1 MELEVNKVL
10 VYRLQNAKLSIGVKL
25 TGAELCSIK
34 KIKTGT
40 EYIWQAN
47 PKIWSSH
54 APNLFPIIGALKNGE
69 FIFNNQAYQLPKHG
83 ILRNNSNIQ
92 LKEQNPDSLI
102 FNLKYSEETL
112 KSYPFKF
119 NFEIK
124 FKLKKNTLTVINK
137 ITNLDEKPMYFS
149 VGGHPAFNAPLNE
162 GESYEDYYLE
172 FDRNLDLNTYLL
184 NEEGLISSETRT
196 VIRNNNK
203 INLHRNL
210 FDSDALIFKDIKSKK
225 VALKYKNS
233 GTVLTVEYNDFK
245 DLGIWAKPA
254 APYVCIEPWLG
265 YADVEGTTQDIK
277 TKEGIMELMPSETF
291 DASYTI
297 TIS

>member
-1 MELEVNKVL
+1 VH
-10 VYRLQNAKLSIGVKL
+10 RLQNEKLSIGVKL

-69 FIFNNQAYQLPKHG
+69 FFFNNKSYQLPKHG
-83 ILRNNSNIQ
+83 IIRNNNNIQ
-92 LKEQNPDSLI
+92 LKEKNPDSLI

-124 FKLKKNTLTVINK
+124 FQLKEQTLTVSHK
-137 ITNLDEKPMYFS
+137 IINLDEKVMYFS
-149 VGGHPAFNAPLNE
+149 VGGHPAFNAPLYE
-162 GESYEDYYLE
+162 GEAYEDYYLE
-172 FDRNLDLNTYLL
+172 FNRNLDLKTWLL

-196 VIRNNNK
+196 VIRNDNK
-203 INLHRNL
+203 IELHRNL
-210 FDSDALIFKDIKSKK
+210 FDTDALIFKNIESKK
-225 VALKYKNS
+225 VALKSKNS

-265 YADVEGTTQDIK
+265 YADVEGTKQDLK
-277 TKEGIMELMPSETF
+277 TKEGIMELMPSQTF
-291 DASYTI
+291 DASYSI
-297 TIS
+297 TIA

>member
-1 MELEVNKVL
+1 MELEANKLL
-10 VYRLQNAKLSIGVKL
+10 VHRLQNENLSIGVKL

-34 KIKTGT
+34 KLKTGT
-40 EYIWQAN
+40 EYIWQGN
-47 PKIWSSH
+47 PEIWSSH

-69 FIFNNQAYQLPKHG
+69 FLFNNKAYQLPKHG
-83 ILRNNSNIQ
+83 ILRNNSNIK

-102 FNLKYSEETL
+102 FNLRYSEEIL

-124 FKLKKNTLTVINK
+124 FQLKENTLNVSNK
-137 ITNLDEKPMYFS
+137 ITNLDKKPMYFS
-149 VGGHPAFNAPLNE
+149 VGGHPAFNAPLYE

-172 FDRNLDLNTYLL
+172 FDRNLDLNTYML

-196 VIRNNNK
+196 VIRNDNK
-203 INLHRNL
+203 IGLHRNL
-210 FDSDALIFKDIKSKK
+210 FDSDALIFKNIESKK
-225 VALKYKNS
+225 VALKSKNS

-265 YADVEGTTQDIK
+265 YADVEGTTQDLK
-277 TKEGIMELMPSETF
+277 TKEGIIELMPSETF

-297 TIS
+297 TIA

>member
-1 MELEVNKVL
+1 MELEVNKLL
-10 VYRLQNAKLSIGVKL
+10 VYSLQNEKLSIGVKL

-47 PKIWSSH
+47 PEIWSSH
-54 APNLFPIIGALKNGE
+54 APNLFPIIGALKNGK
-69 FIFNNQAYQLPKHG
+69 FLFKNKAYQLPKHG
-83 ILRNNSNIQ
+83 IIRNNNNIL

-124 FKLKKNTLTVINK
+124 FQLKEQTLTVFHK

-172 FDRNLDLNTYLL
+172 FDRHLDLNTYLL
-184 NEEGLISSETRT
+184 NEEGLISSETRP
-196 VIRNNNK
+196 VIRNDNK
-203 INLHRNL
+203 IELRKNL
-210 FDSDALIFKDIKSKK
+210 FDSDALIFKNIQSKK
-225 VALKYKNS
+225 VALKSKNS

-277 TKEGIMELMPSETF
+277 TKEGIIELMPSETF

-297 TIS
+297 TIA

>member
-1 MELEVNKVL
+1 MELEVNKLL
-10 VYRLQNAKLSIGVKL
+10 VYRLQNEKLSIGVKL

-47 PKIWSSH
+47 PEIWSSH

-69 FIFNNQAYQLPKHG
+69 FLFDKKAYQLPKHG
-83 ILRNNSNIQ
+83 ILRNNNNIQ
-92 LKEQNPDSLI
+92 LKEKNPDSLI
-102 FNLKYSEETL
+102 FNLKYCEETL

-119 NFEIK
+119 DFEIK
-124 FKLKKNTLTVINK
+124 FQLKGKTLTVSHK
-137 ITNLDEKPMYFS
+137 IINLDEKPMYFS

-184 NEEGLISSETRT
+184 NEDGLISSETRT
-196 VIRNNNK
+196 IIWNDNK
-203 INLHRNL
+203 IELHRNL
-210 FDSDALIFKDIKSKK
+210 FDTDALIFKNIESKK
-225 VALKYKNS
+225 VALKSKNS

-265 YADVEGTTQDIK
+265 YADVEETTQDLK

-297 TIS
+297 TIA

>member
-1 MELEVNKVL
+1 MELEVNNLL
-10 VYRLQNAKLSIGVKL
+10 VHRLQNENLSIGVKL
-25 TGAELCSIK
+25 TGAELCSIQ

-40 EYIWQAN
+40 EYIWQAI
-47 PKIWSSH
+47 PEIWSSH
-54 APNLFPIIGALKNGE
+54 APNLFPIIGSLKNGE
-69 FIFNNQAYQLPKHG
+69 FLFNNKAYQLPKHG
-83 ILRNNSNIQ
+83 ILRNNNNIE

-102 FNLKYSEETL
+102 FNLKYSAETL

-124 FKLKKNTLTVINK
+124 FQLEEKTLTVFHK

-162 GESYEDYYLE
+162 GESYDDYYLE
-172 FDRNLDLNTYLL
+172 FDRNMDLNTYLL

-196 VIRNNNK
+196 LIRNENK
-203 INLHRNL
+203 IALHRNL
-210 FDSDALIFKDIKSKK
+210 FDTDALIFKNIESKK
-225 VALKYKNS
+225 VALKSKNS

-265 YADVEGTTQDIK
+265 YADVEGTTQDLKI
-277 TKEGIMELMPSETF
+277 KEGIMELMPSETF
-291 DASYTI
+291 NASYTI
-297 TIS
+297 TIA

>member
-1 MELEVNKVL
+1 
-10 VYRLQNAKLSIGVKL
+10 
-25 TGAELCSIK
+25 
-34 KIKTGT
+34 
-40 EYIWQAN
+40 
-47 PKIWSSH
+47 
-54 APNLFPIIGALKNGE
+54 
-69 FIFNNQAYQLPKHG
+69 
-83 ILRNNSNIQ
+83 
-92 LKEQNPDSLI
+92 
-102 FNLKYSEETL
+102 
-112 KSYPFKF
+112 
-119 NFEIK
+119 
-124 FKLKKNTLTVINK
+124 
-137 ITNLDEKPMYFS
+137 MYFS

-196 VIRNNNK
+196 VIRNDNK

-210 FDSDALIFKDIKSKK
+210 FDSDALIFKNIESKK
-225 VALKYKNS
+225 VALKNKNS

-265 YADVEGTTQDIK
+265 YADVEGTTQDLK
-277 TKEGIMELMPSETF
+277 TKEGIIELMPSETF

-297 TIS
+297 TIA

>member
-1 MELEVNKVL
+1 MELEVNKL
-10 VYRLQNAKLSIGVKL
+10 PVYRLQNEKLNIDVKL
-25 TGAELCSIK
+25 RGAELCSIK
-34 KIKTGT
+34 KIKTGM

-47 PKIWSSH
+47 PEIWSSH

-69 FIFNNQAYQLPKHG
+69 FLFNNKAYQLPKHG
-83 ILRNNSNIQ
+83 IIRNNSNIQ
-92 LKEQNPDSLI
+92 LKAQNPDSLI
-102 FNLKYSEETL
+102 FKLKYSEETL

-124 FKLKKNTLTVINK
+124 FQLKEKTLSVFHK

-149 VGGHPAFNAPLNE
+149 VGGHPAFNAPLYE

-184 NEEGLISSETRT
+184 NDEGLISSETRT
-196 VIRNNNK
+196 VIRNDNK
-203 INLHRNL
+203 IELHRNL
-210 FDSDALIFKDIKSKK
+210 FDTDALIFKNIESKK
-225 VALKYKNS
+225 VALKSKKS
-233 GTVLTVEYNDFK
+233 GTVLTVEYSDFK

-265 YADVEGTTQDIK
+265 YADVEGTTQDLK
-277 TKEGIMELMPSETF
+277 TKEGIIELMPSETF

-297 TIS
+297 TIA